1 MGQRAKLYAMAI
13 PMLERG
19 FGGVRQA
26 WSRSLWLRGT
36 VLLLIALLVASAADL
51 WMQAYYNLRQILLDR
66 QPVTPTEPLAVRSQ
80 TGRNGD
86 V

>member
-1 MGQRAKLYAMAI
+1 MGERAKLYARAI
-13 PMLERG
+13 PMLDWG

-36 VLLLIALLVASAADL
+36 LLLLIALLVASAANCSLHAD
-51 WMQAYYNLRQILLDR
+51 YNLRQILRDR
-66 QPVTPTEPLAVRSQ
+66 QPVTPPEPLAVRSQ
-80 TGRNGD
+80 PGRNGD

>member
-1 MGQRAKLYAMAI
+1 MGERAKLYAMAI

-36 VLLLIALLVASAADL
+36 VLLLIALLVASAADF
-51 WMQAYYNLRQILLDR
+51 WMHAYFNLRQILRDR
-66 QPVTPTEPLAVRSQ
+66 QPVTPPEPLAVRSQ
-80 TGRNGD
+80 PGRNGD